1 MQWLQMAER
10 ENREASSPMLHF
22 QLMNYVSQKVMYN
35 STISQYHLLV
45 VPIITSNAKVFISS
59 FLALQLFKVTVST
72 VHMITLRYEVR
83 EAKLVKQ
90 LVNLVAVS

>member
-1 MQWLQMAER
+1 MGEP
-10 ENREASSPMLHF
+10 EASSLMLHF
-22 QLMNYVSQKVMYN
+22 QFTNYVSKKVMYN
-35 STISQYHLLV
+35 STLSQYHLLV

-59 FLALQLFKVTVST
+59 FFALQLFKVTVST
-72 VHMITLRYEVR
+72 VHMITLRCEVR

>member
-1 MQWLQMAER
+1 
-10 ENREASSPMLHF
+10 MLHF